1 MSPPLHNTVMKEEA
15 LDLLQVRQGGRYI
28 DGTVGLGGHT
38 EAMLERSSPDGRV
51 LGIDRDEKALKLAS
65 ERLAR
70 FQSRVVLVHG
80 NYADI
85 VDIAESASFTGVD
98 GVLLDLGVSSMQL
111 DEGERGFSFMRDG
124 PLDMRMDTSR
134 GPTAADLVN
143 TWSEPDL
150 AGIIFR
156 YGEEPASRR
165 IAAAMVRERANA
177 PITTPARLADIV
189 ARAKGGRH
197 GRIHPA
203 TQTFQA
209 LRMAVNE
216 ELDGVRRG
224 AEGALRVLR
233 AGGRLAVISFH
244 SLEDREVK
252 HLFKRHEAREES
264 LPQGGSRITGEF
276 PRVRRINRKSVSA
289 GPAEVRDNPRSR
301 SARLRAVQVLDEKHG
316 HE

>member
-1 MSPPLHNTVMKEEA
+1 MSPSLHVTVMKDEA

-51 LGIDRDEKALKLAS
+51 LGIDRDQKALQLAS

-70 FQSRVVLVHG
+70 FESRVVLVHG

-85 VDIAESASFTGVD
+85 ADIAASASFTGAD

-143 TWSEPDL
+143 TYPEKELADL
-150 AGIIFR
+150 IFR
-156 YGEEPASRR
+156 YGEESASRR
-165 IAAAMVRERANA
+165 IAAAIVRARAEA
-177 PITTPARLADIV
+177 PITTTARLAEIV
-189 ARAKGGRH
+189 SQAKGGRQS
-197 GRIHPA
+197 RIHPA

-216 ELDGVRRG
+216 ELEGVERG
-224 AEGALRVLR
+224 AEGALTVLR
-233 AGGRLAVISFH
+233 QGGRLAVISFH
-244 SLEDREVK
+244 SLEDRAVK
-252 HLFKRHEAREES
+252 HLFKRHEAREEA
-264 LPQGGSRITGEF
+264 LPQGGSRTVGEY
-276 PRVRRINRKSVSA
+276 PRLKRINRKSISA
-289 GPAEVRDNPRSR
+289 GPAEVRDNPRAR
-301 SARLRAVQVLDEKHG
+301 SARLRAVQKVD
-316 HE
+316 